1 MKISKRQYISLSKI
15 SSEGQMY
22 FFESYSLLYEL
33 KKLHLDNKAEASF
46 WRLFSNKEIINEN
59 YIFYVKNSIYRYY
72 DFVNKYAQMIGKFY
86 NLSKITKWSNLCDI
100 DKYDNVPLSL
110 QALISNTYKDPLL
123 KEILIARHSMT
134 HNQLV
139 SSRKDYISYWVLP
152 LNGEKETDFD
162 YWKKSSNII
171 LDKSLRCIEE
181 LLKETLKCLL

>member
-86 NLSKITKWSNLCDI
+86 NLSKVTK
-100 DKYDNVPLSL
+100 
-110 QALISNTYKDPLL
+110 
-123 KEILIARHSMT
+123 
-134 HNQLV
+134 
-139 SSRKDYISYWVLP
+139 
-152 LNGEKETDFD
+152 
-162 YWKKSSNII
+162 
-171 LDKSLRCIEE
+171 
-181 LLKETLKCLL
+181 